1 MCQYRLV
8 VVKDLLFGNVRGM
21 KDVTEIRRLKLKKL
35 ELEYGSQV
43 VLAEV
48 IELSPARVN
57 HLLTGQR
64 NIGEKAARKIE
75 QLIKKPIGW
84 LDTLDSDL
92 KPTNHN
98 GHLESANLT
107 PEQLLLIK
115 GMIAQFEQSNPAKA
129 ENKSLTYPTEN
140 VGGGV
145 AQPSAAYDVKIPV
158 QQAQAQDMRE
168 AEFSNS
174 DSARYLALIKQS
186 CIDHLCFCDK
196 SPSPSPDL
204 SYAAMIARTNL
215 K

>member
-1 MCQYRLV
+1 MV

-84 LDTLDSDL
+84 LDTSEESQL
-92 KPTNHN
+92 TNHN
-98 GHLESANLT
+98 GYLEQANLT
-107 PEQLLLIK
+107 PEQLQAVKLI
-115 GMIAQFEQSNPAKA
+115 IAQFEQTNPLKA

-145 AQPSAAYDVKIPV
+145 KEPSAPKYRNVWQDQDISDNPEIKIEGYNQTICV
-158 QQAQAQDMRE
+158 ICE
-168 AEFSNS
+168 
-174 DSARYLALIKQS
+174 
-186 CIDHLCFCDK
+186 
-196 SPSPSPDL
+196 
-204 SYAAMIARTNL
+204 
-215 K
+215 

>member
-1 MCQYRLV
+1 
-8 VVKDLLFGNVRGM
+8 M

-75 QLIKKPIGW
+75 QIIKKPIGW

-98 GHLESANLT
+98 GYLESANLT
-107 PEQLLLIK
+107 HEQLLLIK
-115 GMIAQFEQSNPAKA
+115 GMIAQFEQTNPVKA

-140 VGGGV
+140 VGGGGG
-145 AQPSAAYDVKIPV
+145 VKKPEPI
-158 QQAQAQDMRE
+158 QQAQSQDKRILL
-168 AEFSNS
+168 
-174 DSARYLALIKQS
+174 DSYSQEICAI
-186 CIDHLCFCDK
+186 CE
-196 SPSPSPDL
+196 
-204 SYAAMIARTNL
+204 
-215 K
+215 

>member
-1 MCQYRLV
+1 MV

-75 QLIKKPIGW
+75 QIIKKPIGW

-98 GHLESANLT
+98 GYLESANLT
-107 PEQLLLIK
+107 HEQLLLIK
-115 GMIAQFEQSNPAKA
+115 GMIAQFEQTNPVKA

-140 VGGGV
+140 VGGGGV
-145 AQPSAAYDVKIPV
+145 KQPEPI
-158 QQAQAQDMRE
+158 QQAQSQDKRILL
-168 AEFSNS
+168 
-174 DSARYLALIKQS
+174 DSYSQEICAI
-186 CIDHLCFCDK
+186 CE
-196 SPSPSPDL
+196 
-204 SYAAMIARTNL
+204 
-215 K
+215 